1 MAKLPDPMHQTVIAI
16 FAAYERDAD
25 RGHRPHLGASVI
37 GHECARY
44 LWLSFRWTGVEKMS
58 GRVLR
63 LLETGQQQE
72 ARLVA
77 DLRRIGITVSDRME
91 DGGQWRVAAHG
102 GHFAGSMD
110 AAGVGFPEAPR
121 TWHVI
126 EFKTSNAKAFKELQK
141 DGVRKVKPMHFAQMQ
156 VYMHLTGMERAAYL
170 VVNKDTDDLYFERI
184 EHDESEAQRLLKR
197 AESVIFAAEPPSKIS
212 EDPAWWACKF
222 CPFHEICHETAAPA
236 VSCRTCAHVTP
247 IPDGGW
253 RCERHAYDLSLDEQ
267 SAACPDHRF
276 IPSLLARFAEVID
289 SDGDSVRYRNTLTDR
304 PFTNGPSPGYLSM
317 EIHAADD
324 KRALG
329 DPVTDAL
336 RAEFDG
342 HVVTMS
348 GLR

>member
-1 MAKLPDPMHQTVIAI
+1 MVALPKPRHETVAAI

-77 DLRRIGITVSDRME
+77 DLRRIGVTVSDRME
-91 DGGQWRVAAHG
+91 DGRQWRVAAHG

-121 TWHVI
+121 TWHVV
-126 EFKTSNAKAFKELQK
+126 EFKTSNAKAFKELQR
-141 DGVRKVKPMHFAQMQ
+141 DGVRKAKPMHFVQMQ
-156 VYMHLTGMERAAYL
+156 CYLHLTGMERAAYL
-170 VVNKDTDDLYFERI
+170 VVNKDTDDLYFERV
-184 EHDESEAQRLLKR
+184 EYDEAFAEKTLDR
-197 AESVIFAAEPPSKIS
+197 AGRIIFAPEPPPGLST
-212 EDPAWWACKF
+212 DPAWHECKF
-222 CPFHEICHETAAPA
+222 CPFHDLCHGTAAPA
-236 VSCRTCAHVTP
+236 VSCRTCAHATP
-247 IPDGGW
+247 MHDGGW
-253 RCERHAYDLSLDEQ
+253 RCERHGRDLTLDDQ
-267 SAACPDHRF
+267 RVACADHRF
-276 IPSLLARFAEVID
+276 IPSLLARFAEVVD
-289 SDGDSVRYRNTLTDR
+289 SDGDSVRYRNTLTGR
-304 PFTNGPSPGYLSM
+304 EFTNGPAPGYLST

-336 RAEFDG
+336 RLEFEG